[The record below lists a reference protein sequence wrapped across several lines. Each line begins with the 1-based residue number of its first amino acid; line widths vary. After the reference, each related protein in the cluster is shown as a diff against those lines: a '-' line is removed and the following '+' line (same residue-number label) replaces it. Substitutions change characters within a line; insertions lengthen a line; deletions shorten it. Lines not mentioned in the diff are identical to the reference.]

1 MAPKRI
7 KVKALWAT
15 TCIASAS
22 HIGGLIVVHATEQA
36 AEEVT
41 CLIPFIGWLAAGS
54 LSFVGTY

>member
-1 MAPKRI
+1 MVSDGTQK

-15 TCIASAS
+15 MASAS